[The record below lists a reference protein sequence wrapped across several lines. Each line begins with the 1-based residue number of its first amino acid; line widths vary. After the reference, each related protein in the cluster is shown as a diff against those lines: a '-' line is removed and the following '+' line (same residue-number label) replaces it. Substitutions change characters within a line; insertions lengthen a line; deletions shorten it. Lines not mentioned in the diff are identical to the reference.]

1 MARSTVSAALPVPEL
16 RGPRIERD
24 VVLQFQGDWG
34 QANLHRICG
43 WLAQEFN
50 DRAGPGSRTATWSGR
65 GGSDAV
71 EAVAERR
78 VDLAMITPAYL
89 GHSARAGL
97 GMFAGTPHPELRAL
111 GVMPQDDRLVLAV
124 GAELGI
130 ASFEDLRT
138 AKPAMRIATSHDDG
152 VNTIGYAVTRVLAAH
167 RVPRE
172 EIVSWGGA
180 FLEDERPFPPIAWY
194 RDGLA
199 DAVFHE
205 AIMSPEWQ
213 TATTARQTRFI
224 PMEVDALVSLSD
236 ELGWPAATLAAGY
249 LPGLDADLPT
259 LDFSDF
265 LVLVHETMPDDV
277 AYLLTW
283 CMSETSEGIERQY
296 RHIPPERSPVGYPLD
311 PDRMQRASIPLHPAA
326 TRYYDERAQ
335 HEERSP

>member
-1 MARSTVSAALPVPEL
+1 MSRSTIPDAVPVHEV

-71 EAVAERR
+71 EAIADRR

-89 GHSARAGL
+89 GYTAREGR

-111 GVMPQDDRLVLAV
+111 GVLPQDDRLVLAI
-124 GAELGI
+124 GAEHDI
-130 ASFEDLRT
+130 ESFSDLR
-138 AKPAMRIATSHDDG
+138 ASKLPLRIATSHDDG

-167 RVPRE
+167 GVSRE

-213 TATTARQTRFI
+213 LATTARPTRFLA
-224 PMEVDALVSLSD
+224 MEDEALTLLQD
-236 ELGWPAATLAAGY
+236 ELNWPAATLSAGY
-249 LPGLDADLPT
+249 LPGLEADLRT

-296 RHIPPERSPVGYPLD
+296 RHIPADRSPVGYPLD
-311 PDRMQRASIPLHPAA
+311 PGRMQQSPIPLHPAA
-326 TRYYDERAQ
+326 ARYYGERARS
-335 HEERSP
+335 EEAKP

>member
-1 MARSTVSAALPVPEL
+1 MARSTVSAAVAVPEL

-50 DRAGPGSRTATWSGR
+50 DRAGRGSRTATWSGR

-71 EAVAERR
+71 EAVAARR

-89 GHSARAGL
+89 GHSAREGL
-97 GMFAGTPHPELRAL
+97 GMFTGTAHPELRAL
-111 GVMPQDDRLVLAV
+111 GVLPQDDRLVLAV

-130 ASFEDLRT
+130 ESFDDLRRS
-138 AKPAMRIATSHDDG
+138 KPALRIATSHDDG

-167 RVPRE
+167 GASRE

-213 TATTARQTRFI
+213 RATTARATRFI
-224 PMEVDALVSLSD
+224 PMEDEALSSLHD
-236 ELGWPAATLAAGY
+236 ELRWPAATLSAGY
-249 LPGLDADLPT
+249 LPGLDSDLQT

-265 LVLVHETMPDDV
+265 LVLVHESMPDDV

-296 RHIPPERSPVGYPLD
+296 RHIPADRSPVGYPLD
-311 PDRMQRASIPLHPAA
+311 PDRMQRSPISLHAA
-326 TRYYDERAQ
+326 AARYY
-335 HEERSP
+335 EERNR

>member
-1 MARSTVSAALPVPEL
+1 MGSPTLGRPTAPGAVA
-16 RGPRIERD
+16 GPRIERD

-71 EAVAERR
+71 EHVAEGQ

-89 GHSARAGL
+89 GHSARHGL
-97 GMFAGTPHPELRAL
+97 GMFDGKPHPELRAL
-111 GVMPQDDRLVLAV
+111 GALPQDDRLVLAIA
-124 GAELGI
+124 AELDI
-130 ASFEDLRT
+130 CSFADLR
-138 AKPAMRIATSHDDG
+138 ALKPPLRIATSHDDG

-167 RVPRE
+167 RTSRDA
-172 EIVSWGGA
+172 IAGWGGQ
-180 FLEDERPFPPIAWY
+180 FLEAERPFPPIEWY
-194 RDGLA
+194 REGAA

-213 TATTARQTRFI
+213 RATTERETRFVQ
-224 PMEVDALVSLSD
+224 MEQEALALLDV
-236 ELGWPAATLAAGY
+236 ELGWPSGVLPAGY
-249 LPGLDADLPT
+249 LPGLDVDLLT

-265 LVLVHETMPDDV
+265 LVLVHEDMPDDV

-283 CMSETSEGIERQY
+283 CMNETGEAIERQY
-296 RHIPPERSPVGYPLD
+296 RHIPADRSPVGYPLD
-311 PDRMQRASIPLHPAA
+311 SRRIQRTPIPLHPAA
-326 TRYYDERAQ
+326 ERYYNELA
-335 HEERSP
+335 HSEEAET

>member
-1 MARSTVSAALPVPEL
+1 VSSSPRESTAPPTVIA
-16 RGPRIERD
+16 GPRIEREI
-24 VVLQFQGDWG
+24 VLQFQGDWG

-71 EAVAERR
+71 ESVAARR

-89 GHSARAGL
+89 GRSARNGV
-97 GMFAGTPHPELRAL
+97 GMFGGSPHPELRAL
-111 GVMPQDDRLVLAV
+111 GVLPQDDRLVLAI

-130 ASFEDLRT
+130 RSFADLRNI
-138 AKPAMRIATSHDDG
+138 KPPLKIATSYDDG

-167 RVPRE
+167 GLPRD
-172 EIVSWGGA
+172 EILRWGGA

-194 RDGLA
+194 RDRAA
-199 DAVFHE
+199 DAVIHE

-213 TATTARQTRFI
+213 RATTERDTRFI
-224 PMEVDALVSLSD
+224 PMEADALAALER
-236 ELGWPAATLAAGY
+236 ELGWPSGTLPPNY
-249 LPGLDADLPT
+249 LPGIDDELMT

-265 LVLVHETMPDDV
+265 LVLVHEEMPDDV

-283 CMSETSEGIERQY
+283 CMNETGEAIERQY
-296 RHIPPERSPVGYPLD
+296 RHIPADRSPVGYPLD
-311 PDRMQRASIPLHPAA
+311 SRKLQRTPIALHPGAEHYYAEHVSPEEA
-326 TRYYDERAQ
+326 TA
-335 HEERSP
+335 

>member
-1 MARSTVSAALPVPEL
+1 MSSKTPTSTPPGIA
-16 RGPRIERD
+16 GPRIDRD

-71 EAVAERR
+71 DAVSAKR

-89 GHSARAGL
+89 GHSARDGL
-97 GMFAGTPHPELRAL
+97 GMFDGTPHPELRAL

-130 ASFEDLRT
+130 KTFDDLRT
-138 AKPAMRIATSHDDG
+138 KKPSIRISTSHDDG

-167 RVPRE
+167 GLPRD
-172 EIVSWGGA
+172 EIIAWGGT

-194 RDGLA
+194 RDGIA

-213 TATTARQTRFI
+213 RATSERKTQFV
-224 PMEVDALVSLSD
+224 PMERDAL
-236 ELGWPAATLAAGY
+236 ATLERDLRWPSGVLPAGY
-249 LPGLDADLPT
+249 LPGLDADLLT

-265 LVLVHETMPDDV
+265 LVLVHQDMPNDV

-283 CMSETSEGIERQY
+283 CMNEASEGIERQY
-296 RHIPPERSPVGYPLD
+296 RHIPADRSPVGYPLET
-311 PDRMQRASIPLHPAA
+311 RKLQRTSIPLHPAA
-326 TRYYDERAQ
+326 ERYYAESSSQEATA
-335 HEERSP
+335 